1 MLSFSAQ
8 QIALMIQGKIEG
20 DAAATVTQFG
30 KIESALAGE
39 ISFLANPKYEDFLYQ
54 TKASIVIINESL
66 ELKKTISATLIRVP
80 DAYAA
85 FATLLTKYQELKTQ
99 NLTGI
104 QSPSFIS
111 PTAKLGADH
120 YIAAFAYVGEGVQM
134 GNQVKIFP
142 NVFIGDKVVI
152 GNNVVL
158 HPGVIIYADC
168 VLGNNITIHAGA
180 VVGSDGF
187 GFAPKADGSYQ
198 KVPQLGNVI
207 IEDDVEIGANTT
219 IDRATIG
226 STLIK
231 KGVKLDN
238 LVQIAHNV
246 EVGQHT
252 VIAAQVGLSGSTK
265 VGIGVMMGGQSGAA
279 GHLNIA
285 DGVKVAA
292 RSGITKTIDK
302 ANSTITGFPAAEHS
316 TALRAQIHLKNL
328 PNLEK
333 RVKELEILVKQLSE
347 KGKSA

>member
-8 QIALMIQGKIEG
+8 QIALMVQGKIEG
-20 DAAATVTQFG
+20 DAAVSVNQFG
-30 KIESALAGE
+30 KIESAQTGE

-54 TKASIVIINESL
+54 TQASIVIVNESL
-66 ELKKTISATLIRVP
+66 VLKQNITATLIRVP

-120 YIAAFAYVGEGVQM
+120 FIAAFAFVGEGVQI

-142 NVFIGDKVVI
+142 NVFIGEHVVI

-158 HPGVIIYADC
+158 YPGVVIYADC
-168 VLGNNITIHAGA
+168 VLGNNIIVHAGA
-180 VVGSDGF
+180 IIGSDGF
-187 GFAPKADGSYQ
+187 GFAPNADGTYQ
-198 KVPQLGNVI
+198 KVPQIGNVI
-207 IEDDVEIGANTT
+207 IEDHVEIGANTT

-226 STLIK
+226 STIIK

-246 EVGQHT
+246 EVGQNT

-265 VGIGVMMGGQSGAA
+265 VGKGVMMGGQSGSA
-279 GHLNIA
+279 GHLSIA

-292 RSGITKTIDK
+292 RSGITKSIDK

-328 PNLEK
+328 PELEK
-333 RVKELEILVKQLSE
+333 RVKELEILVKQLTSKE
-347 KGKSA
+347 